1 MAEFAAAPVVTRSN
15 VDWSAVTAG
24 AVVAT
29 AMALILLAF
38 GASLGL
44 SVTTPYEGDD
54 ALSPVAYAIAAGL
67 YLLWVQ
73 LLSFS
78 LGGYVAARL
87 RARTNEIT
95 EHETDVRDGLH
106 GAIVWATGV
115 VVAALIALATLGGA
129 SAAAR
134 MPDIRSMTSAIT
146 NVVDEN
152 VAEGAA
158 AERSQS
164 APAAAA
170 PADERRAEVAR
181 KLTVISGFITAASL
195 LAGLVAAFFFAGVG
209 GRHRDEGKEVRLFI
223 LRKHS
228 TLW

>member
-1 MAEFAAAPVVTRSN
+1 MAELGVLPATRSN
-15 VDWSAVTAG
+15 VDWSAVFAG
-24 AVVAT
+24 AVIAT
-29 AMALILLAF
+29 AFGLILLAF
-38 GASLGL
+38 GAALGL

-54 ALSPVAYAIAAGL
+54 ALSPVAYAVAAGL

-87 RARTNEIT
+87 RARTNDVT
-95 EHETDVRDGLH
+95 EHEIDVRDGMH
-106 GAIVWATGV
+106 GALVWGTGV
-115 VVAALIALATLGGA
+115 IAAAIIAFAGLSGA
-129 SAAAR
+129 NAAAR
-134 MPDIRSMTSAIT
+134 MPDMRSVTSAVT
-146 NVVDEN
+146 HVVDEN

-158 AERSQS
+158 AEGAKS

-170 PADERRAEVAR
+170 PNDERRAEVAR

-209 GRHRDEGKEVRLFI
+209 GRHRDDGKEVRLFV

-228 TLW
+228 ALW